1 MGEFWWQQVEFAI
14 FGFEEQFW
22 SRTAMS
28 CGECKVSMIS
38 EDGEDE
44 KTVKRKTA
52 KILLFKKVRRKLHM
66 DRIANLFLPGFE
78 LSTVSC
84 IEEY

>member
-52 KILLFKKVRRKLHM
+52 KFCFSKKSDEKPMWTGLLICFYQ
-66 DRIANLFLPGFE
+66 
-78 LSTVSC
+78 VSSFPQSVA
-84 IEEY
+84 